1 MAKRLKVLIVDDHP
15 IIIEGYKSTL
25 QSCEFNLLLHTANN
39 VDSALQQVNQAEKS
53 FDIIILDIKIPASTD
68 GKIISGEDLGVRFR
82 QITPQSKL
90 IVLTM
95 FNEKYRLQN
104 ILRSINPESLMIK
117 SDVGSTELCSAISSI
132 SSGIPFYSKTV
143 RELFRT
149 QMTQNITL
157 DENDRKILY
166 YLSKGT
172 KTKNLVDYIPLSL
185 AAIEKRKRNIRKVF
199 GVEESGDKPILDKAI
214 EYGFL

>member
-1 MAKRLKVLIVDDHP
+1 MANRLKVLIVDDHP

-25 QSCEFNLLLHTANN
+25 QSCKHEILVQTAND
-39 VDSALQQVNQAEKS
+39 VDTALLQVRNAEQF
-53 FDIIILDIKIPASTD
+53 FDIIILDIKIPASKD
-68 GKIISGEDLGVRFR
+68 GRIISGEDLGMKFR
-82 QITPQSKL
+82 EITPHSKL
-90 IVLTM
+90 VVLTM

-104 ILRSINPESLMIK
+104 ILKSINPEAFMIK
-117 SDVGSTELCSAISSI
+117 SDVGSTELCAAILSI
-132 SSGIPFYSKTV
+132 NNGIPFYSKTV
-143 RELFRT
+143 RELFRS
-149 QMTQNITL
+149 QMTRDITL

-185 AAIEKRKRNIRKVF
+185 AAIEKRKRNIRKLF
-199 GVEESGDKPILDKAI
+199 EIEELGDKLILDKAE